1 MDAGVMTESF
11 TNPGAARRAMADE
24 EIRPALQAS
33 PKPTSCEARSLR
45 VARREPLRGHT
56 RSQFCL
62 FLFNARNELGAIGI
76 EGGIVGH
83 AECVICDVDDG
94 VGSKIIRR
102 W

>member
-1 MDAGVMTESF
+1 
-11 TNPGAARRAMADE
+11 
-24 EIRPALQAS
+24 
-33 PKPTSCEARSLR
+33 
-45 VARREPLRGHT
+45 LRGHT

-76 EGGIVGH
+76 EGGIVGS